1 MRKSDIKRLE
11 RALSLLQQAKET
23 LNDTLLD
30 AYMQDMEYVQ
40 PEISVRTFL
49 RAEIKDINVDIT
61 ILSFAIKKI
70 KENHQ

>member
-23 LNDTLLD
+23 LNKTLLD
-30 AYMQDMEYVQ
+30 AYMQDMEYIL
-40 PEISVRTFL
+40 PETSVRTFL
-49 RAEIKDINVDIT
+49 RAEIKDIDVDIS
-61 ILSFAIKKI
+61 ILSFTINKI